1 MFYHFAK
8 WVTIVVRFFI
18 VDVTYIGQENL
29 PQQGGYIIA
38 CNHRSMW
45 DPVLLAQGVRRKI
58 NFMGKAELFSNVFLR
73 VLMNLLGVISVERG
87 TGDSNA
93 ITRSEEVIRK
103 GGLLGI
109 FPEGTRSLDGKPL
122 RPKSGM
128 ALLARATEAGI
139 IPCAVVYEKR
149 VGLRRR
155 VVRVK
160 YGKPIAYE
168 ELGFGDDQGTA
179 SLKRVSK
186 LVMGRII
193 EMMELPAEEQP

>member
-1 MFYHFAK
+1 MFYRFAK
-8 WVTIVVRFFI
+8 WVTTIVRFFL

-29 PQQGGYIIA
+29 PEQGGYIVA

-45 DPVLLAQGVRRKI
+45 DPVLLAQGMRRQI

-73 VLMNLLGVISVERG
+73 CLMNLLGVISVERG

-93 ITRSEEVIRK
+93 ITRSEEVIRR

-109 FPEGTRSLDGKPL
+109 FPEGTRSPDGKPL

-128 ALLARATEAGI
+128 ALIARATGAGI
-139 IPCAVVYEKR
+139 IPCAVVYEKKT
-149 VGLRRR
+149 GLHRRPI
-155 VVRVK
+155 RVK
-160 YGKPIAYE
+160 YGKPIPYE

-193 EMMELPAEEQP
+193 DMMELPPEEQS